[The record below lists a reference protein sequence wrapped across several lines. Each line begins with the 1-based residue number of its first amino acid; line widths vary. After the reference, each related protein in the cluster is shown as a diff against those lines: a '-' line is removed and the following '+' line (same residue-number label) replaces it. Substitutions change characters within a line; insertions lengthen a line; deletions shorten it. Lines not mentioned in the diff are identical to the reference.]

1 MAAELNDTLNFKKY
15 VSRAQNFKNIFNPQS
30 GFMQPKLNGNFKYGF
45 IPEEVNYNYTE
56 ANSWQYSFFVPHD
69 IDGLIKLH
77 NGKEK
82 FENII
87 YRQATK

>member
-1 MAAELNDTLNFKKY
+1 MDNNWFGPFY
-15 VSRAQNFKNIFNPQS
+15 
-30 GFMQPKLNGNFKYGF
+30 
-45 IPEEVNYNYTE
+45 PEEVNYNYTE

-82 FENII
+82 FENIS
-87 YRQATK
+87 YFNPFYFKDFQPNQKK